1 MSLRSDFYKI
11 DPPKADLKYSI
22 FNLKFS
28 IHRGE
33 AILYTR
39 FRKGFER
46 LLETIVIILMSTLT
60 IIVLVAVAYRK
71 GGASLSW
78 YDEIASILLAWL
90 TYYGAALAALH
101 RGHIGFAGLIA
112 AMKPGMRIP
121 FVIFGEFCIL
131 GFFALL
137 AWVGIDVLI
146 ILEGDAL
153 VSLPQVPT
161 RLTHSV
167 IPIGAVLFIIAE
179 ALGIPEVLRE
189 AKRPDGF
196 TNREVPTE
204 TDAPTEVP
212 QQ

>member
-1 MSLRSDFYKI
+1 M
-11 DPPKADLKYSI
+11 
-22 FNLKFS
+22 
-28 IHRGE
+28 
-33 AILYTR
+33 YTL

-46 LLETIVIILMSTLT
+46 LLETIVIILMSSLT

-101 RGHIGFAGLIA
+101 RGHIGFAGLIK

-121 FVIFGEFCIL
+121 FIIFSEICIL

-137 AWVGIDVLI
+137 AWVGVDVLI
-146 ILEGDAL
+146 ILEGDSL

-161 RLTHSV
+161 RLTQSV

-189 AKRPDGF
+189 ARKPDGF
-196 TNREVPTE
+196 ANHEIQAAA
-204 TDAPTEVP
+204 DALTEVP
-212 QQ
+212 PK